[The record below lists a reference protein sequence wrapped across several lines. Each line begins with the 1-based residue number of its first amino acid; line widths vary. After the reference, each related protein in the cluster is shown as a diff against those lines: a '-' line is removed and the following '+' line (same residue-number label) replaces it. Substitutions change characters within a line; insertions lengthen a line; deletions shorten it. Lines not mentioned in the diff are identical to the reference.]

1 VVLVAMLMNGGW
13 SQDAAVAPSNAVPAM
28 LKDVGIDQKLDA
40 QLPLELGFRDEAGR
54 DVRLGDYF
62 NHGRPVILTLVY
74 YNCPSLCTMV
84 LNDLTRAMNVLSETA
99 GKDFDVVTVSFN
111 PDETAELASA
121 KKRQYLNAY
130 RRAGAEA
137 GWHFL
142 TGNAAS
148 IKALTDAVGFRYAF
162 DAKTQQYVHASGIMV
177 TTPGGKLARYFYGL
191 EYSPRDLRL
200 AFIDAQQGKSAASA
214 KVLFYCFQYDPVAGR
229 YSLAVVRLLR
239 VAAGVTIVGVGSL
252 LLMMSRKGRARTT
265 GVMQK

>member
-1 VVLVAMLMNGGW
+1 TG
-13 SQDAAVAPSNAVPAM
+13 DAEN
-28 LKDVGIDQKLDA
+28 I
-40 QLPLELGFRDEAGR
+40 
-54 DVRLGDYF
+54 
-62 NHGRPVILTLVY
+62 
-74 YNCPSLCTMV
+74 
-84 LNDLTRAMNVLSETA
+84 
-99 GKDFDVVTVSFN
+99 
-111 PDETAELASA
+111 A
-121 KKRQYLNAY
+121 K
-130 RRAGAEA
+130 
-137 GWHFL
+137 
-142 TGNAAS
+142 
-148 IKALTDAVGFRYAF
+148 LTDAAGFRYHWDEATKQF
-162 DAKTQQYVHASGIMV
+162 AHASGIMV